1 MTETP
6 EYKKPVPDPNKV
18 DRITYREVIS
28 EWRNI
33 AFKKIDENVSLK
45 AENEM
50 FKVDIK
56 KLKDQIT
63 ELKSELKELQD
74 LKKEHFE

>member
-1 MTETP
+1 MSETP
-6 EYKKPVPDPNKV
+6 EFKSPVPDPNKV

-56 KLKDQIT
+56 KLKDLGSNFRLLV
-63 ELKSELKELQD
+63 LKILFL
-74 LKKEHFE
+74 

>member
-33 AFKKIDENVSLK
+33 AFKNIDKNVSLK

-50 FKVDIK
+50 FKIDIK
-56 KLKDQIT
+56 KLKDQIK
-63 ELKSELKELQD
+63 ELKNNDGKN
-74 LKKEHFE
+74 